1 MKLLLIFLEFIKNEK
16 KKRAG
21 KTFFFP
27 FLQTICIT
35 AAVVTQYFLMATFC
49 WMLVEGIYFYLF
61 IAKVYNISNRL
72 IVYQVVAWGI
82 LL

>member
-16 KKRAG
+16 KKRTG

-27 FLQTICIT
+27 FLQTICII
-35 AAVVTQYFLMATFC
+35 AAVVTQYFLMAAFC

-61 IAKVYNISNRL
+61 IVKVYNISNRL
-72 IVYQVVAWGI
+72 IVYHVMAWGI